1 MHFQYSEDEA
11 RQGGAG
17 GGAGAAGGASA
28 AGAKALGAAGGIV
41 GGGNPVPPP
50 PPDDMEVEGGLA
62 LDGAMG
68 AGKGKGLKDKKARDK
83 KERTKREK
91 TPAARADPREAAMRQ
106 IKKKK
111 TGPGSPPPPPP
122 PEEPKF
128 GADARAAVGVMSMS
142 EEEACRKMEEGKKAE
157 GSMMMPLGDG
167 SRIEGKDLVED
178 PSLNTLAPP
187 ASPVVKV
194 WILLVQ
200 GVRVWSVNERTRRT
214 SRSCTPRDSAGH
226 SAQ

>member
-1 MHFQYSEDEA
+1 MHFQYAEDEA
-11 RQGGAG
+11 RQGGGG

-28 AGAKALGAAGGIV
+28 AGAKALGAAGGIA

-50 PPDDMEVEGGLA
+50 PPDDMEVEGGLG

-91 TPAARADPREAAMRQ
+91 TPAARADPKVCQ

-111 TGPGSPPPPPP
+111 TGPGTPPPPPP

-128 GADARAAVGVMSMS
+128 GADARAAVGVVSMS
-142 EEEACRKMEEGKKAE
+142 EEEACRKMDEGNKAQ
-157 GSMMMPLGDG
+157 GSMMMSLGDG
-167 SRIEGKDLVED
+167 SRIDGKDLAED
-178 PSLNTLAPP
+178 PSLNSLAPP

-194 WILLVQ
+194 WILLVR
-200 GVRVWSVNERTRRT
+200 GVRGWSVNERTRRI
-214 SRSCTPRDSAGH
+214 SRSCAPRDSARHG
-226 SAQ
+226 AQ